1 MTAVSPYRHWH
12 FFDAYPPG
20 FLRAVYRGNGIPLP
34 WGNLAMVSDPCP
46 RWAVFRMLE
55 QARTSQPASQISV
68 LIDGERSLL
77 YCCHSVRT
85 KDMAGNPHVLSVGV
99 DLVPALESQGIE
111 AGQVVTAIGQAC
123 RRHAGQAPV
132 PGEAA
137 SAIRAVGRV
146 LNIEWISDALDAP
159 ASVICPR
166 SSACP
171 RTPRCST
178 TTPAS
183 RAAEIADVRQEIL
196 DERGHA

>member
-99 DLVPALESQGIE
+99 DLVPALESQGMDAAE
-111 AGQVVTAIGQAC
+111 VVASISEAC
-123 RRHAGQAPV
+123 RRHGGQAPV
-132 PGEAA
+132 PAA
-137 SAIRAVGRV
+137 AEQAIRAVGRV
-146 LNIEWISDALDAP
+146 LNVEWIGTALESP

-171 RTPRCST
+171 RTARCDT
-178 TTPAS
+178 MTHTS
-183 RAAEIADVRQEIL
+183 RAAEISVVRQEIL
-196 DERGHA
+196 DEM